1 MGHRF
6 AISIGATVAALA
18 LAGTAV
24 AAGTCFGVKRSA
36 TLTGAT
42 EIPAGDSDGSGRAV
56 IGLNVSE
63 GLVCWSMTVKGIA
76 VATASHIHKAPAGT
90 AGPVVVPL
98 GTPASGASK
107 GCTAAAR
114 SLIRDILANPGEY
127 YVNVHNK
134 DFPAGAVRGQLGA

>member
-1 MGHRF
+1 MRHRLT
-6 AISIGATVAALA
+6 ISIGATVAAPA

-76 VATASHIHKAPAGT
+76 VATASHIHKAPAGSS
-90 AGPVVVPL
+90 GPVVVTL
-98 GTPASGASK
+98 GTPASGAAK
-107 GCTAAAR
+107 GCTSAAR
-114 SLIRDILANPGEY
+114 SLIRDIRANPGEY

>member
-1 MGHRF
+1 MRHRF
-6 AISIGATVAALA
+6 AVSIGATLAALA
-18 LAGTAV
+18 LAGTAI
-24 AAGTCFGVKRSA
+24 AASTCFGVKRSA
-36 TLTGAT
+36 TLTGAA

-134 DFPAGAVRGQLGA
+134 DFPAGAVRGQLGV